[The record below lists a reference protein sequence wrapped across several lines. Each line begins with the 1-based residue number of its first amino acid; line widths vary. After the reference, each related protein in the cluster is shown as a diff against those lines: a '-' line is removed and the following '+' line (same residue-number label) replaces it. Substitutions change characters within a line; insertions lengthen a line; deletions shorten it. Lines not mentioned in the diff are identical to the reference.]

1 MMVERLKRPGS
12 PARNPRKRKLRSPS
26 PLPSSP
32 SQNKPTLPDPGV
44 PKPNK
49 IPKDTQIKQE
59 SDNGVKFSKL
69 SNSTHPLPLQVS
81 TIATEDV
88 EIVEIDSSTQLKADS
103 TDQSDSMEID
113 LVDPLDGSSKDLIRQ
128 DPVIP
133 PVDSNSHS
141 LQKLP
146 KIPHPPD
153 LIKNESSLSNSKKD
167 IPVLINRKRTPSPT
181 SFSLPSSKRPNKDTT
196 KPPNIVIEGL
206 PKSNNKSPS
215 PSPLIAPLRQ
225 TGLSSASQVLNEE
238 FKRKQTTENL
248 KLKQLITKEIRKHS
262 KSKKWMNGWECGQ
275 MDQLIIGRYSHIKLV
290 IGMSDR
296 NIKE

>member
-12 PARNPRKRKLRSPS
+12 PARNPRKRKLRSLSPIPS
-26 PLPSSP
+26 PP

-49 IPKDTQIKQE
+49 IPKETQIKQE
-59 SDNGVKFSKL
+59 SDNGVKISKL
-69 SNSTHPLPLQVS
+69 SNSTHHLPPQIT

-88 EIVEIDSSTQLKADS
+88 EIVEIGSSSQLKADS
-103 TDQSDSMEID
+103 TDQNDSMEID
-113 LVDPLDGSSKDLIRQ
+113 LADPLDGSTKDLIIQ
-128 DPVIP
+128 DPVTV

-153 LIKNESSLSNSKKD
+153 PVKNESSLPNSKKD
-167 IPVLINRKRTPSPT
+167 APLLINRKRTPSPT
-181 SFSLPSSKRPNKDTT
+181 SFALPSSKRPNKDTT
-196 KPPNIVIEGL
+196 KPPNIVIEGIS
-206 PKSNNKSPS
+206 KSNNKSPS

-262 KSKKWMNGWECGQ
+262 KSKNG
-275 MDQLIIGRYSHIKLV
+275 
-290 IGMSDR
+290 
-296 NIKE
+296 